1 MSPIRNS
8 VLLTWLY
15 LLFSAQLTI
24 GQTIPLTINLYEAV
38 ARARKFGLQIQSA
51 DIAVQL
57 AKEDRAQ
64 AKAAALPSLNAFNQ
78 FIYTEGNG
86 TPSGVFV
93 ANDGVHVYNE
103 QAVVHEE
110 VFSLVRR
117 GEIRLA
123 TAAQAVAKA
132 KTDVAA
138 RGLNSTVVQDYYA
151 IASAQRR
158 FRNAQRGLEEA
169 QHFADTSRKLEAGGE
184 VARADVIKAQL
195 QVQAR
200 ERELQDAALAVQKAK
215 IALAVLIFPTLQ
227 VDYSIV
233 DDLSSPTPLP
243 AMPELSGQASAASP
257 DVEAARASVTRS
269 RLGVTVARYAYL
281 PTFGLDF
288 WYGIDANQ
296 FVANSAQA
304 QATGRSTLPNYQVQ
318 NRQNLGY
325 SAAATLTVPVWNW
338 GSIHSKVKQA
348 SLREREA
355 DLELETAQKQLQ
367 AELAADY
374 SEAQTA
380 FTQLDSLRSSNN
392 LSDESLRLTLLRYQ
406 AGETTA
412 LEVVDAQTT
421 ASGARNAYD
430 DGLARYRLALA
441 ALQNLAGRL

>member
-1 MSPIRNS
+1 
-8 VLLTWLY
+8 
-15 LLFSAQLTI
+15 
-24 GQTIPLTINLYEAV
+24 
-38 ARARKFGLQIQSA
+38 
-51 DIAVQL
+51 
-57 AKEDRAQ
+57 
-64 AKAAALPSLNAFNQ
+64 
-78 FIYTEGNG
+78 
-86 TPSGVFV
+86 
-93 ANDGVHVYNE
+93 
-103 QAVVHEE
+103 
-110 VFSLVRR
+110 
-117 GEIRLA
+117 
-123 TAAQAVAKA
+123 
-132 KTDVAA
+132 
-138 RGLNSTVVQDYYA
+138 
-151 IASAQRR
+151 
-158 FRNAQRGLEEA
+158 
-169 QHFADTSRKLEAGGE
+169 
-184 VARADVIKAQL
+184 
-195 QVQAR
+195 
-200 ERELQDAALAVQKAK
+200 
-215 IALAVLIFPTLQ
+215 
-227 VDYSIV
+227 
-233 DDLSSPTPLP
+233 
-243 AMPELSGQASAASP
+243 
-257 DVEAARASVTRS
+257 VEAARASVTRS